1 MPAAKTYLVPVDFSK
16 TSEAALR
23 YALDEARDD
32 SGKLFLLHVI
42 PTSAYTIAAPE
53 GGAPGMYV
61 DYIKI
66 AQESA
71 EKEMQK
77 LIKKYKLKPNEYRS
91 KIVRGGDPPDVIAK
105 QAKKARAKMIVMG
118 SHGRSG
124 IERFFLGSVA
134 ERTLRYAACPTLI
147 VKR

>member
-1 MPAAKTYLVPVDFSK
+1 MASVKTYLVPIDFSK
-16 TSEAALR
+16 SSEAALS
-23 YALDEARDD
+23 YAVGEARND

-42 PTSAYTIAAPE
+42 PTSAYTLAGTG

-66 AQESA
+66 AEESA

-77 LIKKYKLKPNEYRS
+77 LIKKYHLKPNEYRS

-105 QAKKARAKMIVMG
+105 QAKKARAAMIIMG
-118 SHGRSG
+118 SHGRTGVS
-124 IERFFLGSVA
+124 RLFLGSVA

-147 VKR
+147 VKK